1 MNVELIY
8 LSENA
13 ALQCE
18 SAARMCYDS
27 ASKTCDG
34 SAKKLLGAVVNKG
47 HLSVLE
53 FAYATFKVEGVSRAL
68 LAQITRHRHLSFNVR
83 SQRYVKESDP
93 NYVIPPNMDD
103 ISSEIYRYAMVSAWD
118 AYSDLLKLGVKP
130 EDARFVLPNS
140 CCTQFHVSGNLRAW
154 KEWLPIRTDRAAQWE
169 IRELAL
175 TIESL
180 LKKAVPEVF

>member
-27 ASKTCDG
+27 ASKTCEG

-53 FAYATFKVEGVSRAL
+53 FGYATFKVEGVSRAL

-83 SQRYVKESDP
+83 SQRYVREDTP
-93 NYVIPPNMDD
+93 QYVVPPALKGRALRDYCEHMEKTWEVY
-103 ISSEIYRYAMVSAWD
+103 SS
-118 AYSDLLKLGVKP
+118 LLAAGVRP
-130 EDARFVLPNS
+130 EDARFVLPNA
-140 CCTQFHVSGNLRAW
+140 CYTQFHVSGNLRAW

-169 IRELAL
+169 IRELAV

-180 LKKAVPEVF
+180 LKKEVPEVF